1 MCILVQLREEDGG
14 SRGRNLCLRHSATS
28 RRKSVAVTQR
38 APEAPLPLLLR
49 PKQRGDHGIVVAGR
63 GAAAMPW
70 CCVFTP
76 RDPASQRG
84 EELATAA
91 A

>member
-1 MCILVQLREEDGG
+1 M
-14 SRGRNLCLRHSATS
+14 
-28 RRKSVAVTQR
+28 AVTQR

-63 GAAAMPW
+63 GQLQCRGAV
-70 CCVFTP
+70 CTP
-76 RDPASQRG
+76 RDPAAQRG
-84 EELATAA
+84 EELARAA